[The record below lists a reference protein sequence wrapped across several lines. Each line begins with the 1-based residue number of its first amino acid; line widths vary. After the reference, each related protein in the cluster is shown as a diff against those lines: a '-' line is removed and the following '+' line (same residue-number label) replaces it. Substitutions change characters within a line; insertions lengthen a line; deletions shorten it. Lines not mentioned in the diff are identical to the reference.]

1 MRLRA
6 CAMTLGLA
14 VPVAGA
20 KMPPSIQESAGE
32 PVKYVGTEQV
42 DKRFHHGGLRSAV
55 GVHHYQVHRA
65 NRRHPPEGGEVGWT
79 YSHAPMLAFWR
90 GRFYVQYLSNLKEE
104 HNPPG
109 RTLLASSED
118 GRRWTAPQVVFP
130 VYALPEIR
138 RSEWT
143 VPEGTA
149 AVMHQRMGFYVA
161 PNGRLLTLGFYGY
174 CPTPRMGPN
183 DGQGLGRVVRE
194 VHADGTYGPIYF
206 IRYNRHA
213 GWNEGNTRHPFYK
226 TSPDAGFVAAC
237 DALLADKLMTLQW
250 WEEDRAKDGF
260 YTLDPAVSTRAL
272 SFFHRPDGVVV
283 ALWKA
288 QYSALSADEGKTW
301 TPVVRSPTLR
311 MSGAK
316 VWGQRTEDGRYAL
329 VYNHSATRRNRFP
342 MTVVTGDDGHRFDDM
357 LLLSGEVPPL
367 RFQGIHKDE
376 GLQYFRGIA
385 EGNGDPPGS
394 HMWVTYS
401 MGKEDIWVSR
411 TRVPI
416 QSRVVDSVTETFD
429 ATRHVSD
436 LELWNLH
443 VPQWAPLTVVDDPEG
458 KGRCLELRDE
468 EPYDYVQAQRAFP
481 ESRQAEV
488 SFRAMLRH
496 AEHAF
501 LEVEVQGPRS
511 ERPMRLRFDPEWLSL
526 DQEKVDPPP
535 VRIAPGRWLAI
546 GLRLDADAQTYDLS
560 VDGAWVRRGIPFAQ
574 RAETLERVVF
584 RTGPWRG
591 DVDAAIVDGEPET
604 PGLFVE
610 DRPGADEK
618 TAPSVFLIDDVRA
631 GKSLR

>member
-1 MRLRA
+1 MRPGA
-6 CAMTLGLA
+6 WTVTLGLA
-14 VPVAGA
+14 VPLAAGT
-20 KMPPSIQESAGE
+20 MPPSVEESAPE
-32 PVKYVGTEQV
+32 PVKYAGTEQP
-42 DKRFHHGGLRSAV
+42 DKRFHHGALRHAV
-55 GVHHYQVHRA
+55 GAQHYQVHRA
-65 NRRHPPEGGEVGWT
+65 NRRFPPEGGDVGWT

-109 RTLLASSED
+109 RTLLASSAD
-118 GRRWTAPQVVFP
+118 GLDWTAPQVVFP
-130 VYALPEIR
+130 VYPLPEIR
-138 RSEWT
+138 RDEWT
-143 VPEGTA
+143 IAEGTA

-183 DGQGLGRVVRE
+183 GGQGLGRVVRE
-194 VHADGTYGPIYF
+194 VHADGSFGPIYF

-213 GWNEGNTRHPFYK
+213 GWNEANTRHPLYK
-226 TSPDAGFVAAC
+226 DSPDPGFVAAC
-237 DALLADKLMTLQW
+237 EALLADKLMTLQW

-260 YTLDPAVSTRAL
+260 YALDPPVATRAL

-288 QYSALSADEGKTW
+288 QYSALSPDEGKTW

-342 MTVVTGDDGHRFDDM
+342 MTVVTGDDGHRFEEM
-357 LLLSGEVPPL
+357 LLLHGEVPPL

-385 EGNGDPPGS
+385 EGNGDPPGP
-394 HMWVTYS
+394 HLWVAYS
-401 MGKEDIWVSR
+401 MNKEDIWVSR

-416 QSRVVDSVTETFD
+416 EGRILEPVSETFD
-429 ATRHVSD
+429 AARSPLD
-436 LELWNLH
+436 LERWNLH
-443 VPQWAPLTVVDDPEG
+443 VPRWAPVAVLADPQCR
-458 KGRCLELRDE
+458 GRCLEMRDE
-468 EPYDYVQAQRAFP
+468 DPYDHALAERAFP
-481 ESRQAEV
+481 ESGQVEV
-488 SFRAMLRH
+488 SFRALLRQVG
-496 AEHAF
+496 HAF

-526 DQEKVDPPP
+526 DEGKVDAPP

-546 GLRLDADAQTYDLS
+546 ALRLDTQAQAYDLS
-560 VDGAWVRRGIPFAQ
+560 VDGAWVRRGVPFAQ
-574 RAETLERVVF
+574 RVDALERVVF

-591 DVDAAIVDGEPET
+591 DVDPAILDGEPET

-618 TAPSVFLIDDVRA
+618 TAVSVFLIDDVSA
-631 GKSLR
+631 GKPPR